1 MGQSLVKM
9 KSYRDLEIYNIAYEL
24 ALEIHHLSMKLP
36 KYELY
41 EQGSQIRRAA
51 QSIKDNIVEG
61 YGRRRYKAEYIRYLI
76 FAQSSHDETLN
87 QLNMINDIY
96 FKENPTKEIIERYE
110 ILGRKLNK
118 YIQYVEINWKTKH
131 PAP

>member
-1 MGQSLVKM
+1 MN
-9 KSYRDLEIYNIAYEL
+9 SYRDLEIYNIAYEL

-61 YGRRRYKAEYIRYLI
+61 YGRRRYKAEYIRFLI

-96 FKENPTKEIIERYE
+96 YQKNPTKEIIERYE